1 MQIRI
6 RVKASVPCLLQGIIP
21 AAQDRRA
28 SQRSQIQDLEMFNS
42 DSNLHFCLHCR
53 QVGFGRISVGFGRI
67 SVGLINAEATSI
79 HNFINSDGPLKGEV
93 HWDQCINAECR
104 RAQEINAK
112 RGANA

>member
-53 QVGFGRISVGFGRI
+53 QVGFGRISVG
-67 SVGLINAEATSI
+67 LINAEATSI

-93 HWDQCINAECR
+93 HWDQCLNAECR

-112 RGANA
+112 GGANA

>member
-1 MQIRI
+1 M
-6 RVKASVPCLLQGIIP
+6 L
-21 AAQDRRA
+21 
-28 SQRSQIQDLEMFNS
+28 NS
-42 DSNLHFCLHCR
+42 DSNLHFGLHCR
-53 QVGFGRISVGFGRI
+53 QVGFSRISVGFGRISVGFGRI